1 LDLSSGSG
9 PFYNGELSEDPGDTC
24 GDIQQGQNAFFQT
37 GQITIKCQDSNGNGI
52 ADVNTC
58 TVWANSRSDGTD
70 NKPSCTSELNTT
82 AETKAKCTC
91 GNVEIAGL
99 SVPLDGTIEV
109 IKEVVPFDAPGKFN
123 LQIDDVTV
131 FSAAQNDDSTGP
143 IVVSAG
149 ISTDPIVGDTHTVRE
164 TAGTGTDLNLYDT
177 EIFCEDQQGET
188 ESAQNTGPLDVF
200 VEPDDEWVCR
210 IRNTYN
216 VTPTPTN
223 TDTPTP
229 TNTATF
235 TPTPTDT
242 PTPTGTQPVATL
254 PATDTPTPTETS
266 PPSTKEPTDRPPTAT
281 ATSQPPS
288 ATSTPVATLA
298 QPTSPAET
306 PQIIIPET
314 GLDLS
319 LSGGSSGFNV
329 LTILMLGL
337 GFVGTGL
344 MFYGISTQIS
354 RNRPKK

>member
-1 LDLSSGSG
+1 MTEFADAQ
-9 PFYNGELSEDPGDTC
+9 DGDT
-24 GDIQQGQNAFFQT
+24 
-37 GQITIKCQDSNGNGI
+37 
-52 ADVNTC
+52 
-58 TVWANSRSDGTD
+58 
-70 NKPSCTSELNTT
+70 
-82 AETKAKCTC
+82 
-91 GNVEIAGL
+91 
-99 SVPLDGTIEV
+99 
-109 IKEVVPFDAPGKFN
+109 
-123 LQIDDVTV
+123 
-131 FSAAQNDDSTGP
+131 TGP
-143 IVVSAG
+143 VTVSAG
-149 ISTDPIVGDTHTVRE
+149 FSTDPSPIGDTHTVGE
-164 TAGTGTDLNLYDT
+164 TPGTGTDLSLFDT
-177 EIFCEDQQGET
+177 EIFCVDQEQDT
-188 ESAQNTGPLDVF
+188 ESAQNAGPLEVF

-281 ATSQPPS
+281 ATSRPPS
-288 ATSTPVATLA
+288 AASTPVATLA

-319 LSGGSSGFNV
+319 LSSGNSGFNF

-344 MFYGISTQIS
+344 MFYGVATQIS